1 MIEKIKV
8 REGLILALYP
18 YNRGFIGFEI
28 IPDLDLVRLRKILL
42 SFVGVKLVP
51 LLGLNYS
58 IIIKF

>member
-18 YNRGFIGFEI
+18 YNRDFIGFEI
-28 IPDLDLVRLRKILL
+28 TPYLDLVHLRKILL

-51 LLGLNYS
+51 LLGLDYS